1 MVSVKELD
9 DGNEGTLYL
18 PSTLRVRTCIQGNSI
33 SPRGNTVC
41 QGFNGDCRNLVST
54 IEVLKL
60 TPNSQLPLTVTI
72 TYNVGCACMTTA
84 NQPCQWSYTLK
95 CQHFKFVYTI
105 FILLID
111 FFM

>member
-33 SPRGNTVC
+33 SPRGNPLC
-41 QGFNGDCRNLVST
+41 QGFNGDCKNLVST
-54 IEVLKL
+54 TEVLKI

-72 TYNVGCACMTTA
+72 TYNVGCTCMI
-84 NQPCQWSYTLK
+84 
-95 CQHFKFVYTI
+95 V
-105 FILLID
+105 D
-111 FFM
+111 